1 MNNMPGKRKCSNCR
15 RPGHDIRTCFKQSFG
30 KTYKGLQEYIQYVRF
45 GVLPLIKKKYK
56 IVEYNNEVKQLR
68 FITEENIEETTTGEL
83 KFNETDIYS
92 VAILPV

>member
-1 MNNMPGKRKCSNCR
+1 MDPWAFIGSDLDFEYVNEEEHPSEMSEMYPDGQWYISYVGCKNC
-15 RPGHDIRTCFKQSFG
+15 
-30 KTYKGLQEYIQYVRF
+30 YILF
-45 GVLPLIKKKYK
+45 NKKKYK

-92 VAILPV
+92 VAIVPV